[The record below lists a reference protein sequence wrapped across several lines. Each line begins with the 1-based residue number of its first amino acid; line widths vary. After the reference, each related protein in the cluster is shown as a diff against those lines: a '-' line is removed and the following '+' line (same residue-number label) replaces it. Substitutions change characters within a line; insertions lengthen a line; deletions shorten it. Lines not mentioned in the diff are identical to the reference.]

1 LGNTSAPATVDY
13 GTSDG
18 TANSPTDYLTSS
30 GTLHFGAGETFK
42 TFPISLVDDV
52 YVEGSETVKLSL
64 SNPTGGVFLGSPSIA
79 TLTIVDNDTI
89 APSPP
94 QLILDESGPGSNQ
107 ASALDSILLLR
118 DPFRV
123 LSVAEWFNPGPDRN
137 TRVIIFVAN
146 LRLNQGE
153 TSSSVVLN
161 LIGSNNQSYD
171 VAAEDMRLVPN
182 SDFAQVTFRLPDNLS
197 AGACTVKVK
206 AHGQFSNSAIIR
218 IGP

>member
-1 LGNTSAPATVDY
+1 
-13 GTSDG
+13 
-18 TANSPTDYLTSS
+18 
-30 GTLHFGAGETFK
+30 
-42 TFPISLVDDV
+42 
-52 YVEGSETVKLSL
+52 
-64 SNPTGGVFLGSPSIA
+64 
-79 TLTIVDNDTI
+79 
-89 APSPP
+89 
-94 QLILDESGPGSNQ
+94 
-107 ASALDSILLLR
+107 
-118 DPFRV
+118 
-123 LSVAEWFNPGPDRN
+123 
-137 TRVIIFVAN
+137 VIIFVAD

-218 IGP
+218 IGNLGN